1 MEFDGL
7 RNLQIK
13 DPNDEPQDVEI
24 EHSTVNR
31 TFIISCVLLWDERRF
46 ETAVAPT
53 TAHHCLKKARLLPN
67 NLCQVTMI
75 LFSTGTKVATETEIK
90 YLDLPDTT
98 FKNFNNNRGDISEI
112 DKVFTKNRQ
121 NLSRDRKIIDNVNI
135 NADAENRG
143 SKRYGHQHCFFFA

>member
-1 MEFDGL
+1 M
-7 RNLQIK
+7 
-13 DPNDEPQDVEI
+13 
-24 EHSTVNR
+24 
-31 TFIISCVLLWDERRF
+31 
-46 ETAVAPT
+46 
-53 TAHHCLKKARLLPN
+53 
-67 NLCQVTMI
+67 TMI

-98 FKNFNNNRGDISEI
+98 FKNFNNNRGDRSEI